1 VHDGDD
7 MKLALLLP
15 VFFVGCA
22 GTSAPNPVQ
31 QAADA
36 ETLIACVQG
45 DWGKP
50 LQTIADDC
58 AHGAIQV
65 AVDVVADILVLT
77 SQPKEPYASD
87 PQVRDALAAKASK

>member
-1 VHDGDD
+1 
-7 MKLALLLP
+7 MKLAIILP
-15 VFFVGCA
+15 VFLVGCA
-22 GTSAPNPVQ
+22 SSATPNPVQ

-36 ETLIACVQG
+36 EVLIACVQA

-65 AVDVVADILVLT
+65 AVDVVADILVI
-77 SQPKEPYASD
+77 SSANNAKEPYASD
-87 PQVRDALAAKASK
+87 PQVRDALAAKAK